1 MKHKGKTMRFRR
13 NQDYSQAFELPA
25 HVEANLRYRAKYK
38 DKIKIMARIAKKSRP
53 RKPLT
58 DEQKA
63 KASIWHRKE
72 SLRRKPLQERPWW
85 DALPEEHKNLFL
97 NEFDPEKQ
105 TIHQFRTYLSS
116 MNQPQKPP
124 TENASYA
131 LTIEQVKEIR
141 EAFKEGV
148 PGIANGRIGG
158 YLAKKYGVSRQTIN
172 LIKNGKTYKKV

>member
-1 MKHKGKTMRFRR
+1 MEHKGETMRFRR
-13 NQDYSQAFELPA
+13 NQDYSEAFELPA
-25 HVEANLRYRAKYK
+25 RVEANLRYRAKYK

-72 SLRRKPLQERPWW
+72 SLKRKPLQERPWW

-105 TIHQFRTYLSS
+105 SIHQFRTYLSQL
-116 MNQPQKPP
+116 NANP
-124 TENASYA
+124 TSNNISYA
-131 LTIEQVKEIR
+131 LTIEQVREIR

>member
-1 MKHKGKTMRFRR
+1 MEHKGETMRFRR

-25 HVEANLRYRAKYK
+25 QVEANLRYRAKYK

-58 DEQKA
+58 EEQKA

-72 SLRRKPLQERPWW
+72 SLKRKPLQERSWW
-85 DALPEEHKNLFL
+85 DALTEEHKNLFL

-116 MNQPQKPP
+116 LNQPQKSP
-124 TENASYA
+124 TENANYV

-158 YLAKKYGVSRQTIN
+158 FLAKKYGVSRQTIN

>member
-1 MKHKGKTMRFRR
+1 MRFRR

-38 DKIKIMARIAKKSRP
+38 DKIKIMARIAKKARP

-72 SLRRKPLQERPWW
+72 SLRRKPLHERPWW

>member
-1 MKHKGKTMRFRR
+1 MEHKGETMRFRR
-13 NQDYSQAFELPA
+13 NQDYSEAFELPA

-72 SLRRKPLQERPWW
+72 SLKRKPLQERSWW
-85 DALPEEHKNLFL
+85 EALPEEHKNLFL

-105 TIHQFRTYLSS
+105 SIHQFRTYLSQ
-116 MNQPQKPP
+116 NANP
-124 TENASYA
+124 TSNNISYA